1 MSPSTVGR
9 RSRKKKVAVKK
20 ERSFG
25 RGILRYTT
33 RTVLGIAM
41 VGSAIATGAAVGLVI
56 SFRNLP
62 DVRVL
67 NSFVPTE
74 TTFIYD
80 VKGRELTS
88 LHGEANRKLV
98 KLEQVSPELK
108 RALLAIEDSNFYQH
122 HGINLI
128 SVGRALMVNA
138 KSGGVVEGASTLT
151 MQLVKN
157 VFLEPQRAIARKMAE
172 AVLAIRIEQVFEKDE
187 ILQMYLNN
195 IYWGH
200 NNYGV
205 QTASESYFH
214 KPASDL
220 TLPEAAMLAGLVQS
234 PELYSPF
241 RDYAAAKKRQAMVLN
256 RMADLGWITRQE
268 AEEARQAKLGIGK
281 PTAWQSSKLPYVTDA
296 VILELNRR
304 FGKET
309 VIKGGMRIQTTVD
322 YNFQKLAEEK
332 VKQGYL
338 SLRGRGIS
346 AKELQI
352 ALVAVDPR
360 THFVKAIVGG
370 VDYTKSQLNRAI
382 QSRRQPGS
390 SFKPFVYYTAFA
402 SGKYT
407 PASIVR
413 DVPVRYRDGSGYYS
427 PKNYGGGYSGAMSIR
442 TALVQSTNIPA
453 IVVGQKVGISKVIE
467 LCKRLGIESPLQ
479 AVISL
484 PLGAVE
490 VTPLEMANAFATFAS
505 NGWHE
510 ESTIILRVTDSQG
523 NVLLDN
529 TPHPQLVLDPWAA
542 ASLTA
547 TLKGVINGGTGKYAY
562 IGRPAAGK
570 TGTTDNERNV
580 WFVGYVPQ
588 LSAAVWVGDDSNRPL
603 GKGVSGGT
611 HAAPVWR
618 NFMQAA
624 LKDQPVEHFPAAS
637 NFPAPAKQKK

>member
-1 MSPSTVGR
+1 MSPSTVSR
-9 RSRKKKVAVKK
+9 RPRKKVKVKK
-20 ERSFG
+20 ESSFG
-25 RGILRYTT
+25 RGILGYTT

-80 VKGRELTS
+80 VKGRELSS

-98 KLEQVSPELK
+98 KVEQVSPELK
-108 RALLAIEDSNFYQH
+108 RALLAIEDSNFYH
-122 HGINLI
+122 HQGINLI
-128 SVGRALMVNA
+128 SVGRAVLVNA

-205 QTASESYFH
+205 QTASESYFR

-234 PELYSPF
+234 PEAYSPF

-309 VIKGGMRIQTTVD
+309 VVKGGMRIQTTVD
-322 YNFQKLAEEK
+322 YNFQKLAEQK

-338 SLRGRGIS
+338 SLRGRGVS

-370 VDYTKSQLNRAI
+370 VDYKKSQLNRAI

-407 PASIVR
+407 PASVVR
-413 DVPVRYRDGSGYYS
+413 DAPVRYRDGSGYYT

-510 ESTIILRVTDSQG
+510 ESTIILRVSDSQG

-611 HAAPVWR
+611 HAAPIWR

-637 NFPAPAKQKK
+637 NFPAPAKQKQ

>member
-9 RSRKKKVAVKK
+9 RSRKKTVAVKK
-20 ERSFG
+20 EKSFG
-25 RGILRYTT
+25 RGILRQTT
-33 RTVLGIAM
+33 RAVLGIAM
-41 VGSAIATGAAVGLVI
+41 VGSAIATGAAIGLVI

-108 RALLAIEDSNFYQH
+108 RALLAIEDSNFYHH

-205 QTASESYFH
+205 ETASESYFN

-234 PELYSPF
+234 PEIYSPF
-241 RDYAAAKKRQAMVLN
+241 RDYAAAKKRQATVLN
-256 RMADLGWITRQE
+256 RMADLGWITPQE
-268 AEEARQAKLGIGK
+268 AEEARLARLGIGK

-309 VIKGGMRIQTTVD
+309 VVKGGMRIQTTID

-332 VKQGYL
+332 VKQGYA
-338 SLRGRGIS
+338 SLRGKGVS

-370 VDYTKSQLNRAI
+370 VDYNKSQLNRAI

-413 DVPVRYRDGSGYYS
+413 DAPVRYRDGSGYYS

-505 NGWHE
+505 NGWYE

-542 ASLTA
+542 ASLT
-547 TLKGVINGGTGKYAY
+547 TVLKGVINGGTGKSAY

-588 LSAAVWVGDDSNRPL
+588 LSTAVWVGDDSNRPL